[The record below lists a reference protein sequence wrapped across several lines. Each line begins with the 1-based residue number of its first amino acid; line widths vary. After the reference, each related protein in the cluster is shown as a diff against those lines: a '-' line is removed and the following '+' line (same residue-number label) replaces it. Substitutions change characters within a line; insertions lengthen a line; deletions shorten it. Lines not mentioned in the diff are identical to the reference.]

1 MYKNSAT
8 IEPTSKIK
16 RFLNWL
22 LDTIFINI
30 ISLILFIFLGII
42 VGVIAF
48 FSGLSTDTLV
58 AQAVPAVYIMT
69 FVAYFSY
76 YIILEASL
84 GKTFGK
90 FITRTKV
97 IQKDGSK
104 PKFISIIW
112 RTLGR
117 WIPFDWASFFIG
129 TRPVGWHDGVAKTM
143 VIDDK

>member
-1 MYKNSAT
+1 MKNSAL

-22 LDTIFINI
+22 LDTIFMAI
-30 ISLILFIFLGII
+30 ISFILGIFLGII
-42 VGVIAF
+42 LGIIAF
-48 FSGLSTDTLV
+48 LSGLPTHTLV
-58 AQAVPAVYIMT
+58 AHAVPLVYITT
-69 FVAYFSY
+69 FILYFLY
-76 YIILEASL
+76 YTILEAFF

-104 PKFISIIW
+104 PKFISVIW

-129 TRPVGWHDGVAKTM
+129 ARPVGWHDGVSKTM